1 MKTCPKCGAQMP
13 DEVAFCTNCGV
24 AFAPAAAYV
33 PPVYVPPTQ
42 APVAPPVP
50 AAPQKKIV
58 SVGGWIG
65 RYALNLIPFA
75 GSLVFFIMLFVWAFN
90 DKYDDSSRNWAKAQL
105 LVMAIVAVLALVLG
119 ILMVTVLGVS
129 LSDVVNEMKY
139 Y

>member
-1 MKTCPKCGAQMP
+1 MKICPKCNAQLA
-13 DEVAFCTNCGV
+13 DDLTFCTNCGV

-33 PPVYVPPTQ
+33 PPVYVPPTH

-50 AAPQKKIV
+50 AAPQKKTV

-65 RYALNLIPFA
+65 RYALNLIPVA

-90 DKYDDSSRNWAKAQL
+90 GKYDDSSRNWAKAQL
-105 LVMAIVAVLALVLG
+105 LVMAILAVLMVALVILMVVLG
-119 ILMVTVLGVS
+119 IST
-129 LSDVVNEMKY
+129 SDIISEMKY